1 MVHLLMGPKSL
12 IQENGDGVKKKS
24 EGHMKRSV
32 SATTQPSTSREDS
45 ASTLQQLSE
54 DLARKLV
61 IRTEERVSQVL
72 NKSALRKR
80 SRLREIETFTIDDL
94 TVGEF
99 IASGGFSDVFA
110 IRSFNKK
117 TELTSEAKKDRQ
129 YVLKH
134 LNPGLVADRRKLAV
148 GAKDLALEAHFL
160 SSLDHKHIIGLRGWP
175 KAGLSSFIES
185 GRIEG
190 FFLVLDR
197 LNETLTN
204 RIGAWHREAKEQRAN
219 GSIPSSTRRKF
230 FAQRLK
236 AAIQVASALEY
247 LHENR
252 IVFRDLKP

>member
-1 MVHLLMGPKSL
+1 MGPKS
-12 IQENGDGVKKKS
+12 IIEENSDGVKKRTKS
-24 EGHMKRSV
+24 QMKRSV

-72 NKSALRKR
+72 SKSALRKQ
-80 SRLREIETFTIDDL
+80 SRLREIETFTLEDL
-94 TVGEF
+94 TVGDF

-117 TELTSEAKKDRQ
+117 TELTSEAKKGRQ

-175 KAGLSSFIES
+175 KAGLASFIES

-190 FFLVLDR
+190 FFLILDR

-236 AAIQVASALEY
+236 TAIQVASALEY
-247 LHENR
+247 IHEHR